1 MRSSDRVHTKMPPTV
16 FSDEPWATYGERRTP
31 SDRGAGVGVRV
42 RSRGSSVLPI
52 VIMWAAYIVMVT
64 CNVLFEA
71 LRLGGVTSAEVS
83 ASVFAW
89 FTPAG
94 YVFAI
99 WGLIYVALFAWLVN
113 CTRRETR
120 AAMDAAGIT
129 SMISGLFV
137 VSCALNVTWLILFH
151 LRQAVAS
158 LFVIV
163 FLWIALVALYRIVRE
178 HDAPSRVAGILN
190 WAPISI
196 YAAWL
201 TVAVIANASHVAT
214 RISGAAVPL
223 VGEVSTLVLA
233 VVVLAAGYLM
243 RKRYD
248 DPAFQLVF
256 LWAIIG
262 VGVHLMGVSIST
274 SLILFALSVGAAFI
288 TYFMPDGRRIPS
300 RAL

>member
-1 MRSSDRVHTKMPPTV
+1 
-16 FSDEPWATYGERRTP
+16 
-31 SDRGAGVGVRV
+31 
-42 RSRGSSVLPI
+42 
-52 VIMWAAYIVMVT
+52 
-64 CNVLFEA
+64 
-71 LRLGGVTSAEVS
+71 
-83 ASVFAW
+83 
-89 FTPAG
+89 
-94 YVFAI
+94 
-99 WGLIYVALFAWLVN
+99 
-113 CTRRETR
+113 
-120 AAMDAAGIT
+120 MDAAGTI

-151 LRQAVAS
+151 LQQTVAS

-163 FLWIALVALYRIVRE
+163 FLWLALMALYRIVRE
-178 HDAPSRVAGILN
+178 HDAPSRVASILG
-190 WAPISI
+190 WVPISI

-201 TVAVIANASHVAT
+201 TVAVIANASHVVT
-214 RISGAAVPL
+214 RMSGTAIPL
-223 VGEVSTLVLA
+223 AGEVSTLVLA

-243 RKRYD
+243 RKRYA

-288 TYFMPDGRRIPS
+288 TYFMPDSRRIPS